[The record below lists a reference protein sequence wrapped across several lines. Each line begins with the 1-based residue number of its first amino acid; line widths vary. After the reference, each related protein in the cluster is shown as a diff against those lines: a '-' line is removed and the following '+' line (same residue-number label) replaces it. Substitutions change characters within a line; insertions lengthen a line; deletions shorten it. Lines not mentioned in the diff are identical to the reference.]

1 MAKPKKEPIET
12 KKIITKV
19 TASKDVVELTETTGT
34 IDKQNPPFDPDI
46 PEQKQ
51 RWLR

>member
-1 MAKPKKEPIET
+1 MLKKKKKEEE
-12 KKIITKV
+12 KV
-19 TASKDVVELTETTGT
+19 EEKEELVSRETTGT
-34 IDKQNPPFDPDI
+34 VDLLNPAFDPDI

>member
-1 MAKPKKEPIET
+1 MEKKVKKTTKAPIADETPKAEERKEEAVS
-12 KKIITKV
+12 KV
-19 TASKDVVELTETTGT
+19 
-34 IDKQNPPFDPDI
+34 NPAFDPDI

>member
-1 MAKPKKEPIET
+1 MLKKLKRKEEEKVEE
-12 KKIITKV
+12 KKT
-19 TASKDVVELTETTGT
+19 TSETTGSEVV
-34 IDKQNPPFDPDI
+34 DLLNPAFDPDI

>member
-1 MAKPKKEPIET
+1 MAKSLKEFKEKIVEVVTKRNGALPEVEKEVPK
-12 KKIITKV
+12 
-19 TASKDVVELTETTGT
+19 
-34 IDKQNPPFDPDI
+34 FDPDI